1 MLPGEPEHP
10 LKGLLSRLGLA
21 EVLVLGVWV
30 VLGVEILALIV
41 LGVEPLIR
49 IVRGVEPLVRIV
61 RGVEPL
67 VEIVR
72 GDETLVRIVRGVETL
87 DLDLLRDIPDPP
99 DLPEFLNPPAR
110 TMPTRSKMRRVANFI
125 LLTKHQ
131 TLK

>member
-41 LGVEPLIR
+41 L
-49 IVRGVEPLVRIV
+49 GVEPLVRIV